1 MKRVLIFG
9 LLLCALFV
17 QCSEQKPVGFD
28 VVQEL
33 SSDVKEKAVALK
45 AEKVIESD
53 EFIPAKEMFVY
64 RDSILVVVNKP
75 ISGGWLL
82 ELYNLNAKSS
92 LGKFVRKGN
101 GPKEM
106 LKVMAHV
113 NKNKLILHDYIK
125 RRVLSF
131 DLDSA
136 ILDKS
141 YSYGTPV
148 SFCKNAGSPFVTFF
162 DDSRLIMLNPYYL
175 ENDKLGISNGEP
187 RFLVNDIGSQAV
199 LLRSGERKPRSYNI
213 EQGFIFPDKSHN
225 KVIFASSYYPEI
237 EMYDYELKPLK
248 KITGPDDLKIDYRV
262 SGNNVVFSKVVPY
275 AYQSYAMVSDGF
287 YLLYIGGYYTS
298 SRKYK
303 DMQSWIFKFDWE
315 GNFIKSYHF
324 DQFLG
329 SLSVSS
335 DEETF
340 YGRGFDEDGNVTL
353 WKLSE

>member
-1 MKRVLIFG
+1 MKRVLVFG

-28 VVQEL
+28 SLEIL
-33 SSDVKEKAVALK
+33 PADVKERTIALE
-45 AEKVIESD
+45 ATKVIDAD
-53 EFIPAKEMFVY
+53 EIISAKQLFVY
-64 RDSILVVVNKP
+64 KDSVLVVVNKP
-75 ISGGWLL
+75 KRDGWFL
-82 ELYNLNAKSS
+82 ELYNLYTKSL
-92 LGKFVRKGN
+92 LGRFVRKGN

-106 LKVMAHV
+106 LRVMAHV

-125 RRVLSF
+125 HQVVSF

-262 SGNNVVFSKVVPY
+262 SGNNVVFNKVVPY

-287 YLLYIGGYYTS
+287 YLLYIGGYYTTS
-298 SRKYK
+298 TEHK

-315 GNFIKSYHF
+315 GNFIKSYHY
-324 DQFLG
+324 DQYLG

-340 YGRGFDEDGNVTL
+340 YGQGFDENGNVTL

>member
-125 RRVLSF
+125 RQVLSF

-136 ILDKS
+136 ILDKA

-162 DDSRLIMLNPYYL
+162 DKSRLIMLNPYYL

-187 RFLVNDIGSQAV
+187 SIL
-199 LLRSGERKPRSYNI
+199 
-213 EQGFIFPDKSHN
+213 
-225 KVIFASSYYPEI
+225 
-237 EMYDYELKPLK
+237 
-248 KITGPDDLKIDYRV
+248 
-262 SGNNVVFSKVVPY
+262 
-275 AYQSYAMVSDGF
+275 
-287 YLLYIGGYYTS
+287 
-298 SRKYK
+298 
-303 DMQSWIFKFDWE
+303 
-315 GNFIKSYHF
+315 
-324 DQFLG
+324 
-329 SLSVSS
+329 
-335 DEETF
+335 
-340 YGRGFDEDGNVTL
+340 
-353 WKLSE
+353 